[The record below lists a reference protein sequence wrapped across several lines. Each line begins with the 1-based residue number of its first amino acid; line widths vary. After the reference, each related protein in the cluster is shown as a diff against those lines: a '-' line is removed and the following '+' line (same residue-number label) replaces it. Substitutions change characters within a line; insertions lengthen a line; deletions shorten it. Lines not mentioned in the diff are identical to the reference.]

1 MASAEDSRGRTIT
14 TALRPDRIVSLVP
27 SVTESVAQLAGV
39 KRLVGI
45 TKFCTEPEA
54 DAPAIRKI
62 GGTKDPDIAAIVA
75 LAPDLVLANREENR
89 EEDIAALEA
98 AGLQVYVGYPRTA
111 RDALEDLKTIARLLH
126 FAMVRPI
133 VALVTEEIER
143 QETLNADRP
152 RVRVFCPIWYRPF
165 MAAAGDTY
173 AGDLIRLAGG
183 ENVFESHVRG
193 NRYPQVE
200 LSEVAR
206 ADPEV
211 ILLPSEPYRFGRR
224 HRREVQAL
232 RSNHGRP
239 QAACLPARWAPADL
253 VRRPRP
259 GGPGEVGGVVRP
271 GAARLEGAGAAGEEV
286 EDASGR
292 QGRGGRQGGVK
303 EGGHGHGA
311 HGRREKGG
319 GGRQA
324 AVDRRAAGGGQ
335 EEGGDAVGQGPQG
348 GEQAAGAQ
356 PQDRRRDA
364 AGAADHGA
372 AAGGRRGGVAGSG
385 GAAPSAG
392 ASRRR
397 PRASRAPSGSATW

>member
-1 MASAEDSRGRTIT
+1 MASAEDSRGQTIT

-54 DAPAIRKI
+54 EAPAIRKI

-133 VALVTEEIER
+133 VALVSEEIER

-224 HRREVQAL
+224 HRRELTAL
-232 RSNHGRP
+232 QSITAARKQHVFLLDGRLLTWYGARAEEGLAKLEELFDRARPGWKAPARPVKASKTAAAGKKASKKAGRP
-239 QAACLPARWAPADL
+239 RGARA
-253 VRRPRP
+253 
-259 GGPGEVGGVVRP
+259 
-271 GAARLEGAGAAGEEV
+271 
-286 EDASGR
+286 
-292 QGRGGRQGGVK
+292 
-303 EGGHGHGA
+303 
-311 HGRREKGG
+311 REKGG
-319 GGRQA
+319 RGRQA

-364 AGAADHGA
+364 AGAANHRA

-397 PRASRAPSGSATW
+397 PRASRARSGPAAW

>member
-1 MASAEDSRGRTIT
+1 MASAEDSRGQTIT

-54 DAPAIRKI
+54 EAPAIRKI

-133 VALVTEEIER
+133 VALVSEEIER

-224 HRREVQAL
+224 HRRELTAL
-232 RSNHGRP
+232 QSITAARKQHVFLLDGRLLTWYGARAEEGLAKLEELFDRARP
-239 QAACLPARWAPADL
+239 GWKAPARPVKASKT
-253 VRRPRP
+253 
-259 GGPGEVGGVVRP
+259 
-271 GAARLEGAGAAGEEV
+271 AAAGKAASKKAGAAT
-286 EDASGR
+286 GR
-292 QGRGGRQGGVK
+292 T
-303 EGGHGHGA
+303 GA
-311 HGRREKGG
+311 AKK
-319 GGRQA
+319 A
-324 AVDRRAAGGGQ
+324 
-335 EEGGDAVGQGPQG
+335 
-348 GEQAAGAQ
+348 AAGAR
-356 PQDRRRDA
+356 PRLTDA
-364 AGAADHGA
+364 QRA
-372 AAGGRRGGVAGSG
+372 AAKKKAATRSGKARKAASKPPERSPKTDVAMPPGL
-385 GAAPSAG
+385 
-392 ASRRR
+392 RI
-397 PRASRAPSGSATW
+397 TVQQQEVVEEE